1 MTDEFAPAKL
11 LEYKEGS
18 SPAFGLMFLDL
29 FPTPTFFEERGIEG
43 NGYTWTGIIKHLVRE
58 RSPALEDQIEYDPE
72 ADMFVARSDNR
83 TALVQLAALIREA
96 RTDLGLLEQIINA
109 RIAQRRNA

>member
-29 FPTPTFFEERGIEG
+29 FPTPTFFEERGFEG
-43 NGYTWTGIIKHLVRE
+43 NGYTWTGIVKHLVRTRAPE
-58 RSPALEDQIEYDPE
+58 LEGVVEYDPE
-72 ADMFVARSDNR
+72 ADMLVARSDDR
-83 TALVQLAALIREA
+83 AALLRVAMLIREA
-96 RTDLGLLEQIINA
+96 RTDLGLLEEIIKA
-109 RIAQRRNA
+109 RVEKR